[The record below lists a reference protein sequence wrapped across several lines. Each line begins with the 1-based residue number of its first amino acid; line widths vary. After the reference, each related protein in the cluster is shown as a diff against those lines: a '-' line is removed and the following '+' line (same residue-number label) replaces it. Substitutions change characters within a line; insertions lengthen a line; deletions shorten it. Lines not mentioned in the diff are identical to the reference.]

1 MGNRERGSRKKKQRP
16 DKMKVNLLNKKELRG
31 FCPYFTIRLF
41 YSFMILLL
49 FFEGFKG
56 FFDHCT
62 VGIRVSQVVF
72 FCKFCV

>member
-56 FFDHCT
+56 FFVDSGSSCPLDE
-62 VGIRVSQVVF
+62 VLDR
-72 FCKFCV
+72 